1 MERVTYEE
9 QVKQVLAGV
18 KPPSLSEAI
27 TLGAEMVKERS

>member
-1 MERVTYEE
+1 MTYEE